1 MRKRRPT
8 VRRSDDRRRGAR
20 PRVVSASE
28 AAKSF
33 GALVNRV
40 REERAAYV
48 VERAGAP
55 VVQISPV
62 ERGAGAT
69 VADLV
74 DLLRAADRLGEPYL
88 REVENGIRIFNRPA
102 SFKTPWE
109 S

>member
-1 MRKRRPT
+1 MSKRRAGT
-8 VRRSDDRRRGAR
+8 RRDKDRRPGRR

-28 AAKSF
+28 AAKNF

-40 REERAAYV
+40 REEHATYV

-55 VVQISPV
+55 VVRISPL

-69 VADLV
+69 LGDLV
-74 DLLRAADRLGEPYL
+74 DLLRGADHLGEAYL
-88 REVENGIRIFNRPA
+88 REVEAGIRSLNKPA
-102 SFKTPWE
+102 SLKTPWE

>member
-1 MRKRRPT
+1 MSKRRT
-8 VRRSDDRRRGAR
+8 TARRSNERPPGAR

-40 REERAAYV
+40 REEHAPYV

-74 DLLRAADRLGEPYL
+74 DLLRGGGRLGEPYL
-88 REVENGIRIFNRPA
+88 REVEEGIRLLNKPA
-102 SFKTPWE
+102 SLKTPWE